1 LLRAV
6 FGTSI
11 NEVVFTV
18 LRGLAVSHPALAPEV
33 QSLENTL
40 VHFAEKAI
48 QCIQSTIHVD
58 FAMSLLSEPAPP
70 TIVLRSATYG
80 PKDPQRL
87 PLSRADVTWILQ
99 SYIYDSLLRIP
110 TGFHVYNLF
119 GSVLQG
125 QDDSI
130 HHTLVIEAQVG
141 NGDLVNA
148 SVDIIQGVVQSDL
161 ILSSTQPSEIVS
173 LSIEVVNEA
182 IFLATTGKN
191 GLEIGGP
198 SSHLFK
204 DVYNRTDQ
212 VNFSENTLWGILKD
226 GSRMNYT
233 DGGWGVTRITD
244 GSTLDG
250 IDDSTYDFVLGS
262 HYLEHLINPL
272 QALASMVRVT
282 KSGGHIVLILPRKER
297 CFDHYRGHSLIE
309 DMLFRYLFKVGSTD
323 MKYSNL
329 NHWMFGNDLKMDK
342 AGNFYQMLARSIR
355 FPENR
360 AIHVHVFDLKLLE
373 AVGKLFSLTVVLKSL
388 IGDINQYIIFQK
400 K

>member
-1 LLRAV
+1 MSQQRNVGVKLWYFLTGALIGSLVTSTYLFALKNLPNPTNQHYNYNAGFYETTSRQSVDIVKTNGRLLRAV

-58 FAMSLLSEPAPP
+58 YAMSLLSEPAPP

-148 SVDIIQGVVQSDL
+148 SVEIIQGVVQSDL

-198 SSHLFK
+198 SSHL
-204 DVYNRTDQ
+204 Q
-212 VNFSENTLWGILKD
+212 
-226 GSRMNYT
+226 
-233 DGGWGVTRITD
+233 
-244 GSTLDG
+244 
-250 IDDSTYDFVLGS
+250 
-262 HYLEHLINPL
+262 
-272 QALASMVRVT
+272 
-282 KSGGHIVLILPRKER
+282 
-297 CFDHYRGHSLIE
+297 
-309 DMLFRYLFKVGSTD
+309 
-323 MKYSNL
+323 
-329 NHWMFGNDLKMDK
+329 
-342 AGNFYQMLARSIR
+342 
-355 FPENR
+355 
-360 AIHVHVFDLKLLE
+360 
-373 AVGKLFSLTVVLKSL
+373 
-388 IGDINQYIIFQK
+388 
-400 K
+400 